1 MDPLQY
7 PKQLKAPDLFKANN
21 TNPPPSDQ
29 VFSEFESSKISSVAV
44 KSLSLIRSTD
54 SKEGGRE
61 GGSERERMKQT
72 GLFSCAKMKM
82 GVTTLNGVL
91 N

>member
-61 GGSERERMKQT
+61 AGRVGEGEDETDGFVLVCKDEDGS
-72 GLFSCAKMKM
+72 
-82 GVTTLNGVL
+82 V
-91 N
+91 